1 MTLPYGDVGLVM
13 TQNDAPTG
21 NIASST
27 AGVVVRS
34 SIRSDNNRRAARA
47 ALPAAPLLIF
57 LLLFLVIP
65 IGSVVHTAI
74 SDGEIAKALPLTT
87 QTLQA
92 WGGDDLPATAT
103 FMTLG
108 QELEAAGHV
117 GSVRPL
123 ARRLGYELAGGASA
137 IFSAQQALSQD
148 FDRADPKAWKA
159 QLIQADAAW
168 GQGGVWSIIKHHD
181 SHYSAFYL
189 RWATGFPV
197 KIEADGS
204 LSQESRYDF
213 RSIYLR
219 TILISLVVTGLTIVI
234 GYPVAYVIANASG
247 RTAAVLLFFIL
258 LPFWTSLLVRTMS
271 WIVFLQTNGVL
282 NNALAGTGLS
292 SEPLPLLYTRMA
304 TIIAMIQIQLPF
316 TVLPMISVMRAI
328 PANHVK
334 AARSLGAGPLLA
346 HATIFL
352 PQAVPGIAA
361 GGLLTF
367 VLCLGFYLTPA
378 LVGGPSDQM
387 VSFFIARFTNED
399 LNWGLASALSVVLI
413 LGAGIVALPLA
424 RQVARHSSDR
434 I

>member
-13 TQNDAPTG
+13 TQNDAHGAKAAAPT
-21 NIASST
+21 AR
-27 AGVVVRS
+27 VVVRS
-34 SIRSDNNRRAARA
+34 STRSDNHRRAVWA

-65 IGSVVHTAI
+65 IGSIVHTAV
-74 SDGEIAKALPLTT
+74 SDGEIARALPVTT
-87 QTLQA
+87 QALQV
-92 WGGDDLPATAT
+92 WDGHDVPATAVY
-103 FMTLG
+103 MTLG
-108 QELEAAGHV
+108 QELEAAGHA

-123 ARRLGYELAGGASA
+123 GRRVGYELSRGAN
-137 IFSAQQALSQD
+137 IILGAQRILSED
-148 FDRADPKAWKA
+148 FDRADPQAWKA
-159 QLIQADAAW
+159 QLIKADPAW
-168 GQGGVWSIIKHHD
+168 GQSGVWSIIKHYD
-181 SHYSAFYL
+181 GRYSAFYL

-197 KIEADGS
+197 KIEADGR
-204 LSQESRYDF
+204 LSQEASYDF

-219 TILISLVVTGLTIVI
+219 TILISLVVTGLTILI
-234 GYPVAYVIANASG
+234 GYPVAYVIANSSG

-282 NNALAGTGLS
+282 NNALAGTGLI

-304 TIIAMIQIQLPF
+304 TIAAMIQIQLPF
-316 TVLPMISVMRAI
+316 TVLPMISVMRAV
-328 PANHVK
+328 PANQVK

-352 PQAVPGIAA
+352 PQAIPGVAA

-399 LNWGLASALSVVLI
+399 LNWGLASALSTVLI
-413 LGAGIVALPLA
+413 FGAGIIALPLA
-424 RQVARHSSDR
+424 RHVARHSSDR

>member
-13 TQNDAPTG
+13 TQTDTPAPS
-21 NIASST
+21 IASST
-27 AGVVVRS
+27 AHVV
-34 SIRSDNNRRAARA
+34 IRSPIKSDNRRRTVRA

-65 IGSVVHTAI
+65 IGSIVHTAV
-74 SDGEIAKALPLTT
+74 SDGEIARALPLTT
-87 QTLQA
+87 QALQA
-92 WGGDDLPATAT
+92 WDGDKLPTDAVY
-103 FMTLG
+103 MTLG
-108 QELEAAGHV
+108 HELEAAGHA

-123 ARRLGYELAGGASA
+123 GRRVGYELSRGMNV
-137 IFSAQQALSQD
+137 ILNAQRVLSSD
-148 FDRADPKAWKA
+148 FDRADPQAWKA
-159 QLIQADAAW
+159 QLIEADPAW
-168 GQGGVWSIIKHHD
+168 GQSGVWSILKHYD
-181 SHYSAFYL
+181 SRYSAFYL

-197 KIEADGS
+197 KIEADGQS
-204 LSQESRYDF
+204 SQETSYDF

-219 TILISLVVTGLTIVI
+219 TILISLVVTGLTVVI
-234 GYPVAYVIANASG
+234 GYPVAYVIANASW

-282 NNALAGTGLS
+282 NNALTGAGLI

-328 PANHVK
+328 PANQVK

-346 HATIFL
+346 HRTIFL

-399 LNWGLASALSVVLI
+399 LNWGLASALSAVLI
-413 LGAGIVALPLA
+413 FGAGLVALPLG
-424 RQVARHSSDR
+424 RHIARHSSDR

>member
-13 TQNDAPTG
+13 TQTDTSAPKV
-21 NIASST
+21 ASPTAHVVHST
-27 AGVVVRS
+27 
-34 SIRSDNNRRAARA
+34 IRRDNNRRAVMA

-65 IGSVVHTAI
+65 IGSILHTAV
-74 SDGEIAKALPLTT
+74 SDGEIARALPLTT
-87 QTLQA
+87 QALKA
-92 WGGDDLPATAT
+92 WDEDNLPAPALY
-103 FMTLG
+103 MTLG
-108 QELEAAGHV
+108 QELEAPGHA

-123 ARRLGYELAGGASA
+123 GRRVGYELSRGMNV
-137 IFSAQQALSQD
+137 ILNAQRTLSED
-148 FDRADPKAWKA
+148 FDRADPQAWKA
-159 QLIQADAAW
+159 QLIKADPAW
-168 GQGGVWSIIKHHD
+168 DQSGVWSIIKHYD
-181 SHYSAFYL
+181 SRYSAFYL
-189 RWATGFPV
+189 RWAMGFSV
-197 KIEADGS
+197 KIEADGRP
-204 LSQESRYDF
+204 SQETSYDF

-234 GYPVAYVIANASG
+234 GYPVAYVIANSSG

-282 NNALAGTGLS
+282 NNALAGTGLI

-328 PANHVK
+328 PANQVK

-399 LNWGLASALSVVLI
+399 LNWGLASALSTILI
-413 LGAGIVALPLA
+413 FGAGLVALPLA
-424 RQVARHSSDR
+424 RHVARHSSDR

>member
-1 MTLPYGDVGLVM
+1 MTLPYGDVGLMM
-13 TQNDAPTG
+13 TQNDTPAAKAAAP
-21 NIASST
+21 S
-27 AGVVVRS
+27 VRVVRS
-34 SIRSDNNRRAARA
+34 SIRSDSHRRAVRA

-65 IGSVVHTAI
+65 IGSIFHTAV
-74 SDGEIAKALPLTT
+74 SDGEIARALPLTT
-87 QTLQA
+87 QALQA
-92 WGGDDLPATAT
+92 WDGDDVPLSAVYMT
-103 FMTLG
+103 FG
-108 QELEAAGHV
+108 QELEAAGNA

-123 ARRLGYELAGGASA
+123 GRRMGYELSRGAN
-137 IFSAQQALSQD
+137 IILGAQRILSED
-148 FDRADPKAWKA
+148 FDRADPQAWKA
-159 QLIQADAAW
+159 QLIKADPAW
-168 GQGGVWSIIKHHD
+168 GQSGVWSIIKHYD
-181 SHYSAFYL
+181 ARYSAFYL

-197 KIEADGS
+197 KIEADGR
-204 LSQESRYDF
+204 LSQETSYDF

-219 TILISLVVTGLTIVI
+219 TILISLVVTGLTILI

-282 NNALAGTGLS
+282 NATLAGTGLI

-328 PANHVK
+328 PTNQVK
-334 AARSLGAGPLLA
+334 AARNLGAGPLRA

-399 LNWGLASALSVVLI
+399 LNWGLASALSVILI
-413 LGAGIVALPLA
+413 LGAGLVALPLA
-424 RQVARHSSDR
+424 RHVARHSSDR

>member
-1 MTLPYGDVGLVM
+1 MTLPYGDVGLMM
-13 TQNDAPTG
+13 TQNDTPAAKAAAP
-21 NIASST
+21 S
-27 AGVVVRS
+27 VRVVRS
-34 SIRSDNNRRAARA
+34 SIRSDSHRRAVRA

-57 LLLFLVIP
+57 LLVFLVIP
-65 IGSVVHTAI
+65 IGSIVHTAV
-74 SDGEIAKALPLTT
+74 SDGEIARALPLTT
-87 QTLQA
+87 QALQA
-92 WGGDDLPATAT
+92 WDGDDVPLSAVYMT
-103 FMTLG
+103 FG
-108 QELEAAGHV
+108 QELEAAGHA

-123 ARRLGYELAGGASA
+123 SRRVGYELSRGAN
-137 IFSAQQALSQD
+137 IILGAQRILSED
-148 FDRADPKAWKA
+148 FDRADPQAWKA
-159 QLIQADAAW
+159 QLIKADPAW
-168 GQGGVWSIIKHHD
+168 GQSGVWSIFKHYNGR
-181 SHYSAFYL
+181 YSAFYL

-197 KIEADGS
+197 KIEADGR
-204 LSQESRYDF
+204 LSQETSYDF

-219 TILISLVVTGLTIVI
+219 TILISLVVTGLTILI

-282 NNALAGTGLS
+282 NATLAGTGLI
-292 SEPLPLLYTRMA
+292 SEPLPLLYTRLA

-328 PANHVK
+328 PTNQVK
-334 AARSLGAGPLLA
+334 AARNLGAGPLRA

-399 LNWGLASALSVVLI
+399 LNWGLASALSVILI
-413 LGAGIVALPLA
+413 LGAGLVALPLA
-424 RQVARHSSDR
+424 RHVARHSSDR